1 MPRPV
6 FYFDANSTT
15 PTDPRVWEAMRR
27 VSETAYGNPG
37 SSHQIGRKARQALE
51 DARESIAR
59 ILDASPKELIFTSGA
74 TESTNLA
81 LLGMAAAVPI
91 EKRTLAISAGEHPAT
106 SETAERLQKQGWRII
121 SIPLDPAGRM
131 IPDAIE
137 DLPWSELGLLAV
149 LYANNETGVIQDL
162 ARIRELCSEHQTPWH
177 VDVTQAVGRIAVSLR
192 TIGATAAS
200 FGVHKCHGPR
210 GIGGL
215 VLTEGVPFVPEMV
228 GGFQELSR
236 RPGTEAVAL
245 AAGMATALEIWQ
257 AQQDEYTDHVCSLRD
272 RFEQQLTELAAPLVI
287 NGQQADRLPN
297 TSNITFPGVEGEA
310 LLIALDLEGI
320 CCSLG
325 SACAS
330 GSVEPSPVLLAM
342 GIETEAAKSS
352 MRFSLHREL
361 TEDEIDEACR
371 RIAAAVN
378 RLRN

>member
-1 MPRPV
+1 
-6 FYFDANSTT
+6 
-15 PTDPRVWEAMRR
+15 
-27 VSETAYGNPG
+27 
-37 SSHQIGRKARQALE
+37 
-51 DARESIAR
+51 
-59 ILDASPKELIFTSGA
+59 
-74 TESTNLA
+74 
-81 LLGMAAAVPI
+81 
-91 EKRTLAISAGEHPAT
+91 
-106 SETAERLQKQGWRII
+106 
-121 SIPLDPAGRM
+121 M
-131 IPDAIE
+131 IPEAIE
-137 DLPWSELGLLAV
+137 ALPWSELSLLAV

-162 ARIRELCSEHQTPWH
+162 SRIRELCSEYDIPWH
-177 VDVTQAVGRIAVSLR
+177 VDVTQAVGRIPVSLR
-192 TIGATAAS
+192 NIGATAAS

-287 NGQQADRLPN
+287 NGQQAERLPN

-310 LLIALDLEGI
+310 LLIALDLEGV

-378 RLRN
+378 RLRQ

>member
-1 MPRPV
+1 
-6 FYFDANSTT
+6 
-15 PTDPRVWEAMRR
+15 
-27 VSETAYGNPG
+27 
-37 SSHQIGRKARQALE
+37 
-51 DARESIAR
+51 
-59 ILDASPKELIFTSGA
+59 
-74 TESTNLA
+74 
-81 LLGMAAAVPI
+81 
-91 EKRTLAISAGEHPAT
+91 
-106 SETAERLQKQGWRII
+106 
-121 SIPLDPAGRM
+121 
-131 IPDAIE
+131 
-137 DLPWSELGLLAV
+137 
-149 LYANNETGVIQDL
+149 
-162 ARIRELCSEHQTPWH
+162 
-177 VDVTQAVGRIAVSLR
+177 
-192 TIGATAAS
+192 
-200 FGVHKCHGPR
+200 
-210 GIGGL
+210 
-215 VLTEGVPFVPEMV
+215 PEMV

-287 NGQQADRLPN
+287 NGQQAERLPN

-310 LLIALDLEGI
+310 LLIALDLEGV

-378 RLRN
+378 RLRQ